1 MEAMEERPSQ
11 ETFSAPDPGE
21 SSPVDSGDPLAESPA
36 AEFPTPELSTPE
48 LSTPADLLAGQWVA
62 PPPDTPAKESA
73 EMPMMVLIE
82 AGLTVFDG
90 VLVVIFAVLWKTNP
104 DILLQLMEGRAG
116 IALLLGAAPVILGA
130 VISKRNEKSGTEMTG
145 SIWARVGLI
154 VGTLMCLMTLA
165 IPVLATIR
173 AMLQPI

>member
-1 MEAMEERPSQ
+1 MEAMEDHPSNG
-11 ETFSAPDPGE
+11 TIPAPEPGEDPGN
-21 SSPVDSGDPLAESPA
+21 PGDLAAESA
-36 AEFPTPELSTPE
+36 M
-48 LSTPADLLAGQWVA
+48 PADLLADQVVA
-62 PPPDTPAKESA
+62 PPRKPAATESS

-104 DILLQLMEGRAG
+104 DILLQLLEGRAG
-116 IALLLGAAPVILGA
+116 ITLLLGAAPIILA
-130 VISKRNEKSGTEMTG
+130 AFISKRNGKSGKEMAG
-145 SIWARVGLI
+145 SIWARIGLI

-173 AMLQPI
+173 AMLQPV